1 MTGEQSMYVVP
12 TPQGGKS
19 NISSILNSARYF
31 SHYLSVYTGSEI
43 RSVLY
48 SMGAEIL
55 VRVRSA

>member
-1 MTGEQSMYVVP
+1 MYVVP